1 MANVKVSKN
10 KKVGFKHRFAVWAI
24 PSILF
29 CFVVCAFV
37 LGYNHAVKRDANYC
51 VMNSPLDVVSGEI
64 RPPWSG
70 VFNTTPQTYYLWYR
84 GKWKLTE
91 GACKTRRCVTEREYE
106 RQIYGY

>member
-1 MANVKVSKN
+1 MKRAKSFNNVWTWLSMVAIATILILAALVS
-10 KKVGFKHRFAVWAI
+10 
-24 PSILF
+24 
-29 CFVVCAFV
+29 
-37 LGYNHAVKRDANYC
+37 GYIEFPLTKENPC
-51 VMNSPLDVVSGEI
+51 IMNSPLDVVSGEI

-106 RQIYGY
+106 KRIYGY